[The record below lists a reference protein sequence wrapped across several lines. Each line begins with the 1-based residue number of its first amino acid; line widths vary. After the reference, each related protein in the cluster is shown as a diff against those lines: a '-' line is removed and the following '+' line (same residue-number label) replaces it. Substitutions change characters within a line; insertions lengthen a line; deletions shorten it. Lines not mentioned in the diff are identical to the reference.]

1 MDSVW
6 VKRTLLFQSAGPFCN
21 VVINQK
27 PQKELPVDLYWKG
40 NNLPWTHY
48 STWIKISIIRD
59 LNLQNKIK
67 EYSPEKLHSVNVL

>member
-40 NNLPWTHY
+40 NNLP
-48 STWIKISIIRD
+48 
-59 LNLQNKIK
+59 
-67 EYSPEKLHSVNVL
+67 